1 MNLDTSRELAVLA
14 TDLHKSFG
22 NGKVTTPVLNGISL
36 AVYRSELTLII
47 GPSGSGKTTLL
58 SILGGLL
65 HPDTGAVRAL
75 DRELTAMAPRAME
88 KFRLDSCGFVFQGF
102 NLFASLTAIQQI
114 LLMLHYTGTDD
125 QTAAVR
131 AERALAEVGLAGQK
145 NLYPA
150 EMSGG
155 QKQRVAIAR
164 AMVKN
169 PPLLFADEPT
179 SALDRENGLNIISL
193 LQRTARQHRTA
204 VVAVSHDP
212 RLMEFADRIVTIE
225 DGRIVRDERPANKKI
240 SALNQ
245 TVAIG

>member
-155 QKQRVAIAR
+155 ETAGGHCPGDGQKPAPAVCRRTHQRAGPGKRLEHYQSAATDGPTASDGGGSGIA
-164 AMVKN
+164 
-169 PPLLFADEPT
+169 
-179 SALDRENGLNIISL
+179 
-193 LQRTARQHRTA
+193 
-204 VVAVSHDP
+204 
-212 RLMEFADRIVTIE
+212 
-225 DGRIVRDERPANKKI
+225 
-240 SALNQ
+240 
-245 TVAIG
+245 